1 MIAPAPALPRRA
13 LVAPLVLSLALS
25 LVAPLVAFVVALG
38 LGAACAGHPPATA
51 APPASPEIAGTP
63 APPAGPAVSGAASDP
78 LRAPAQFASIA
89 DRAQRSQAMF
99 VEASRV
105 LTHARCVNCHP
116 PDDTPR
122 QGDGHV
128 VHDPPVLRGAADH
141 GIPALGCETCH
152 QDRNAL
158 LARVP
163 GAPDWH
169 LAPRAMAWLGKSP
182 AAICAQLKDPAR
194 NGGRT
199 LAQIHD
205 HVAHDAIVAWGWQP
219 GADRRPA
226 PGTQAAFAELIQAW
240 IDTGAACPREE
251 VK

>member
-1 MIAPAPALPRRA
+1 MTAPATAS
-13 LVAPLVLSLALS
+13 LVASFVGSRAAP
-25 LVAPLVAFVVALG
+25 LVAPLVALG
-38 LGAACAGHPPATA
+38 LVSACAGHAPEAPATPA
-51 APPASPEIAGTP
+51 APPGQPHP
-63 APPAGPAVSGAASDP
+63 APAAATSDQ
-78 LRAPAQFASIA
+78 LLAPAQFAAIA
-89 DRAQRSQAMF
+89 DPTQRSQAIF

-122 QGDGHV
+122 QGELHAL
-128 VHDPPVLRGAADH
+128 HDPPVLRGATDH
-141 GIPALGCETCH
+141 GIPALGCNTCH
-152 QDRNAL
+152 QDRNAQ

-169 LAPRAMAWLGKSP
+169 LAPRSMVWLDKSP
-182 AAICAQLKDPAR
+182 AQICAQLKDPAR

-205 HVAHDAIVAWGWQP
+205 HVAHDGIVAWGWQP

-240 IDTGAACPREE
+240 IDTGAACPNEE
-251 VK
+251 VKR